1 MSTLFSRSKHKL
13 AKRLLEE
20 VDAYDRASV
29 PDQSKLLSK
38 VSVLMGYDGLNDL
51 IDNERDISLVCRKF
65 PSIILGYSEPIELF
79 DAAENHSKNSG
90 FLAAQ
95 ISKGLFSKP
104 VDSTLV
110 STDSVYETWQ
120 SQDIGSPG
128 VDSSSSTAETIETE
142 VREELQSTV
151 VKPVTQPSL
160 EIQEIAGSVE
170 MALKASS
177 SLSFLEV
184 IVSCEIPYDAATT
197 FSMTGDADCVIDK
210 TKSSRETKGGGCSVL
225 SIVLALKMMVTTLLV
240 SALPSLLMELAGL

>member
-1 MSTLFSRSKHKL
+1 M
-13 AKRLLEE
+13 
-20 VDAYDRASV
+20 
-29 PDQSKLLSK
+29 
-38 VSVLMGYDGLNDL
+38 LMGYDGLNDL

-160 EIQEIAGSVE
+160 EVQEIAGSVE
-170 MALKASS
+170 MLLDKSIS
-177 SLSFLEV
+177 CITGLSKRHCHQLENCGFHTV
-184 IVSCEIPYDAATT
+184 
-197 FSMTGDADCVIDK
+197 
-210 TKSSRETKGGGCSVL
+210 RL
-225 SIVLALKMMVTTLLV
+225 
-240 SALPSLLMELAGL
+240 